1 MTADNKLAETTP
13 AEGVVC
19 DMKEEKVE
27 IDVKE
32 KGLVD
37 VKGEKVEIGL
47 QEWYCLFI
55 SE

>member
-1 MTADNKLAETTP
+1 MTADNKLAETT
-13 AEGVVC
+13 ADGVEC
-19 DMKEEKVE
+19 NMKEEKVE
-27 IDVKE
+27 IEVKE